1 MDGNF
6 GDGGCAC
13 GAVRFR
19 VQGDPRRVGICH
31 CLDCRKAHGSV
42 FNAFAIFTTAQV
54 EMRGELRDWHGSPG
68 YNRRYCSACGSRVCG
83 TGDGDEI
90 ELALG
95 SFDAPGRYTPQYE
108 SWVGRREHWLT
119 PLPVPQNPG
128 NLPDE

>member
-1 MDGNF
+1 MDEQF

-19 VQGDPRRVGICH
+19 VQGEPRRLGICH
-31 CLDCRKAHGSV
+31 CLDCRKAHGAV
-42 FNAFAIFTTAQV
+42 FNAFAIFATAQV

-68 YNRRYCSACGSRVCG
+68 YNRRYCASCGSRVCG
-83 TGDGDEI
+83 TGAGDEI

-95 SFDAPGRYTPQYE
+95 SFDATDRYTPQYE
-108 SWVGRREHWLT
+108 SWVGRREHWLA